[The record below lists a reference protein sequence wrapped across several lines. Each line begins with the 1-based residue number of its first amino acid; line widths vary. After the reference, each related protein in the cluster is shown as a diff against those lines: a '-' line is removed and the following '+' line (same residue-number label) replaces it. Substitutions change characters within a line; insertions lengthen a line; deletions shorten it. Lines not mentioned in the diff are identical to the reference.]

1 LSLFIP
7 EVIAADL
14 QRRCRRQVDD
24 VIEMS
29 AFPVC
34 RGHDA
39 GRRPPWRHCER
50 HNLDFSLSWQRSE
63 SYVDRVYSL
72 NPLKSSVIVWLHF
85 QCSTRTEA

>member
-1 LSLFIP
+1 MQDKFIIDLAAFYRCGSDLLSLFIP

-39 GRRPPWRHCER
+39 GRRPP
-50 HNLDFSLSWQRSE
+50 
-63 SYVDRVYSL
+63 
-72 NPLKSSVIVWLHF
+72 
-85 QCSTRTEA
+85 